1 MACYNAKEVKMMK
14 DLTIIGGGPA
24 GLSALIYACRANLD
38 VLLIEKESLG
48 GKLIKIDSIENYP
61 GFKQISGFDLAND
74 FIEHTKSFD
83 YETRYA
89 DIKEIVD
96 QKDYKQIIL
105 DNDEIINTKTIIIAS
120 GSKEK
125 ELELEHSKQYTG
137 KGISYCAVCDGF
149 FYRKKDVVI
158 IGGGNSALQEALY
171 LSQLVN
177 SITIIIR
184 RDVFRGDR
192 LLVDK
197 INHNEKIKVIKNVLP
212 NKLIIEDDKL
222 IGLEIKD
229 KDNNLSIINCS
240 GIFPYLGSIPN
251 TSFLPKELLDENGYI
266 KVNKDKS
273 SAIKGIFAAGDV
285 TDTNLRQVVTAC
297 SDGALAASS
306 VIKFLQ

>member
-1 MACYNAKEVKMMK
+1 MKE
-14 DLTIIGGGPA
+14 LTIIGGGPA
-24 GLSALIYACRANLD
+24 GLSALIYACRVNLD

-48 GKLIKIDSIENYP
+48 GKLIKIDNIENYP

-74 FIEHTKSFD
+74 FIEHTKSFN

-105 DNDEIINTKTIIIAS
+105 DNDEIIDTKTIIIAS

-125 ELELEHSKQYTG
+125 ELELAHSREYTG

-177 SITIIIR
+177 SLTILIR
-184 RDVFRGDR
+184 RDVFRADR

-197 INHNEKIKVIKNVLP
+197 ITQNEKIKVIKNVLP
-212 NKLIIEDDKL
+212 NKIIIEDDKL

-229 KDNNLSIINCS
+229 KNNNLSIINCS

-251 TSFLPKELLDENGYI
+251 TSFLSKELLDEDGYI

-273 SAIKGIFAAGDV
+273 TAIKGIYGAGDV
-285 TDTNLRQVVTAC
+285 TNTNLRQVVTAC
-297 SDGALAASS
+297 SDGALAANS
-306 VIKFLQ
+306 VIKYLQ

>member
-1 MACYNAKEVKMMK
+1 MK

-38 VLLIEKESLG
+38 VLLIEKENLG

-74 FIEHTKSFD
+74 FIEHTKSFN

-89 DIKEIVD
+89 NIKKIVD

-105 DNDEIINTKTIIIAS
+105 DNNEVIDTKTIIIAS

-125 ELELEHSKQYTG
+125 ELELAYSKQYTG

-197 INHNEKIKVIKNVLP
+197 IEQNKKIKVIKNTLP
-212 NKLIIEDDKL
+212 NKLVTEDDKL

-251 TSFLPKELLDENGYI
+251 TSFVPKELLDENGYI

-273 SAIKGIFAAGDV
+273 TAIKGIYGAGDV
-285 TDTNLRQVVTAC
+285 TNTNLRQVVTAC

>member
-1 MACYNAKEVKMMK
+1 MKE
-14 DLTIIGGGPA
+14 LTIIGGGPA

-48 GKLIKIDSIENYP
+48 GKLIKIDNIENYP

-74 FIEHTKSFD
+74 FIEHTKSFN

-105 DNDEIINTKTIIIAS
+105 DNDEIIDTKTIIIAS

-125 ELELEHSKQYTG
+125 ELELAHCKEYTG

-149 FYRKKDVVI
+149 FYRKKDVII

-177 SITIIIR
+177 SLTILIR
-184 RDVFRGDR
+184 RDVFRADR

-197 INHNEKIKVIKNVLP
+197 ITQNEKIKVIKNVLP

-229 KDNNLSIINCS
+229 KNNNLSIINCS

-251 TSFLPKELLDENGYI
+251 TSFLPKELLDEDGYI

-273 SAIKGIFAAGDV
+273 TAIKGIYGTGDV
-285 TDTNLRQVVTAC
+285 TNTNLRQVVTAC
-297 SDGALAASS
+297 SDGALAANS
-306 VIKFLQ
+306 VIKYLQ

>member
-1 MACYNAKEVKMMK
+1 MK

-38 VLLIEKESLG
+38 VLLIEKETMGS
-48 GKLIKIDSIENYP
+48 KLIKIDNIENYP

-74 FIEHTKSFD
+74 FIEHTKNYS
-83 YETRYA
+83 YETIYS
-89 DIKEIVD
+89 DIKEIID

-105 DNDEIINTKTIIIAS
+105 ENNEIIDTKTIIIAS
-120 GSKEK
+120 GTKEK
-125 ELELEHSKQYTG
+125 TLELDRAKEFTG

-177 SITIIIR
+177 SISILIR
-184 RDVFRGDR
+184 RDVFRADKV
-192 LLVDK
+192 LIDK
-197 INHNEKIKVIKNVLP
+197 IKHNDKIKVIKNALP

-222 IGLEIKD
+222 LGLEIKD

-251 TSFLPKELLDENGYI
+251 TSFVSKELLDENGYI

-273 SAIKGIFAAGDV
+273 TSIKGIFAAGDV
-285 TDTNLRQVVTAC
+285 TNTDLRQIITAC
-297 SDGALAASS
+297 SDGALAANS
-306 VIKFLQ
+306 VIKLLQE

>member
-1 MACYNAKEVKMMK
+1 MKE
-14 DLTIIGGGPA
+14 LTIIGGGPA

-48 GKLIKIDSIENYP
+48 GKLIKIDNIENYP

-74 FIEHTKSFD
+74 FVEHTKSFN

-105 DNDEIINTKTIIIAS
+105 DNDEIIDTKTIIIAS

-125 ELELEHSKQYTG
+125 ELELAHSREYTG

-177 SITIIIR
+177 SLTILIR
-184 RDVFRGDR
+184 RDVFRADR

-197 INHNEKIKVIKNVLP
+197 ITQNEKIKVIKNVLP
-212 NKLIIEDDKL
+212 NKIIIEDDKL

-229 KDNNLSIINCS
+229 KNNNLSIINCS

-251 TSFLPKELLDENGYI
+251 TSFLPKELLDEDGYI

-273 SAIKGIFAAGDV
+273 TAIKGIYGAGDV
-285 TDTNLRQVVTAC
+285 TNTNLRQVVTAC
-297 SDGALAASS
+297 SDGALAANS
-306 VIKFLQ
+306 VIKYLQ

>member
-1 MACYNAKEVKMMK
+1 MKE
-14 DLTIIGGGPA
+14 LTIIGGGPA

-48 GKLIKIDSIENYP
+48 GKLIKIDNIENYP

-74 FIEHTKSFD
+74 FVEHTKSFN
-83 YETRYA
+83 YETRYT

-105 DNDEIINTKTIIIAS
+105 DNDEIIDTKTIIIAS

-125 ELELEHSKQYTG
+125 ELELAHSREYTG

-177 SITIIIR
+177 SLTILIR
-184 RDVFRGDR
+184 RDVFRADR

-197 INHNEKIKVIKNVLP
+197 ITQNEKIKVIKNVLP
-212 NKLIIEDDKL
+212 NKIIIEDDKL

-229 KDNNLSIINCS
+229 KNNNLSIINCS

-251 TSFLPKELLDENGYI
+251 TSFLPKELLDEDGYI

-273 SAIKGIFAAGDV
+273 TAIKGIYGAGDV
-285 TDTNLRQVVTAC
+285 TNTNLRQVVTAC
-297 SDGALAASS
+297 SDGALAANS
-306 VIKFLQ
+306 VIKYLQ

>member
-1 MACYNAKEVKMMK
+1 MK

-74 FIEHTKSFD
+74 FIEHTKSFN

-89 DIKEIVD
+89 DIKKIVD

-105 DNDEIINTKTIIIAS
+105 DNDEVIDTKTIIIAS

-125 ELELEHSKQYTG
+125 ELELAYSKQYTG

-197 INHNEKIKVIKNVLP
+197 IEQNKKIKVIKNTLP
-212 NKLIIEDDKL
+212 NKLVTEDDKL

-251 TSFLPKELLDENGYI
+251 TSFVPKELLDENGYI

-273 SAIKGIFAAGDV
+273 TAIKGIYGAGDV
-285 TDTNLRQVVTAC
+285 TNTNLRQVVTAC

>member
-1 MACYNAKEVKMMK
+1 MK

-74 FIEHTKSFD
+74 FIEHTKSFN

-89 DIKEIVD
+89 DIKKIVD

-105 DNDEIINTKTIIIAS
+105 DNDEVIDTKTIIIAS

-125 ELELEHSKQYTG
+125 ELELAYSKQYTG

-197 INHNEKIKVIKNVLP
+197 IEQNKKIKVIKNALP
-212 NKLIIEDDKL
+212 NKLVTEDDKL

-251 TSFLPKELLDENGYI
+251 TSFVPKELLDENGYI

-273 SAIKGIFAAGDV
+273 TAIKGIYGAGDV
-285 TDTNLRQVVTAC
+285 TNTNLRQVVTAC

>member
-1 MACYNAKEVKMMK
+1 MK

-74 FIEHTKSFD
+74 FIEHTKSFN

-89 DIKEIVD
+89 NIKKIVD

-105 DNDEIINTKTIIIAS
+105 DNDEIIDTKTIIIAS

-125 ELELEHSKQYTG
+125 ELELAYSKQYTG

-197 INHNEKIKVIKNVLP
+197 IEQNKKIKVIKNTLP
-212 NKLIIEDDKL
+212 NKLVTEDDKL

-251 TSFLPKELLDENGYI
+251 TSFVPKELLDENGYI

-273 SAIKGIFAAGDV
+273 TAIKGIYGAGDV
-285 TDTNLRQVVTAC
+285 TNTNLRQVVTAC

>member
-1 MACYNAKEVKMMK
+1 MKE
-14 DLTIIGGGPA
+14 LTIIGGGPA

-48 GKLIKIDSIENYP
+48 GKLIKIDNIENYP

-74 FIEHTKSFD
+74 FIEHTKSFN

-105 DNDEIINTKTIIIAS
+105 DNDEIIDTKTIIIAS

-125 ELELEHSKQYTG
+125 ELELAHSREYKG

-177 SITIIIR
+177 SLTILIR
-184 RDVFRGDR
+184 RDVFRADR

-197 INHNEKIKVIKNVLP
+197 ITQNEKIKVIKNVLA

-229 KDNNLSIINCS
+229 ENNNLSIINCS

-251 TSFLPKELLDENGYI
+251 TSFLPKELLDEDGYI

-273 SAIKGIFAAGDV
+273 TAIKGIYGAGDV
-285 TDTNLRQVVTAC
+285 TNTNLRQVVTAC
-297 SDGALAASS
+297 SDGALAANS
-306 VIKFLQ
+306 VIKYLQ

>member
-1 MACYNAKEVKMMK
+1 MK
-14 DLTIIGGGPA
+14 DLTIIGAGPA

-38 VLLIEKESLG
+38 VLLIEKETMGS
-48 GKLIKIDSIENYP
+48 KLIKIDNIENYP

-74 FIEHTKSFD
+74 FIEHTKNYN
-83 YETRYA
+83 YETIYS

-105 DNDEIINTKTIIIAS
+105 ENNEIIDTKTIIIAS
-120 GSKEK
+120 GTKEK
-125 ELELEHSKQYTG
+125 TLELDRAKEFTG

-177 SITIIIR
+177 SISILIR
-184 RDVFRGDR
+184 RDVFRADKV
-192 LLVDK
+192 LIDK
-197 INHNEKIKVIKNVLP
+197 IKHNDKIRVFKNALP

-222 IGLEIKD
+222 LGLEIKD

-251 TSFLPKELLDENGYI
+251 TSFVSKELLDENGYI

-273 SAIKGIFAAGDV
+273 TSIKGIFGAGDV
-285 TDTNLRQVVTAC
+285 TNTDLRQIITAC
-297 SDGALAASS
+297 SDGALAANS
-306 VIKFLQ
+306 VIKLLQE